1 MKPAPFRRII
11 VEAARLGRRIAVN
24 NNGGVFDRLN
34 APAEAWSCQAE
45 AVSSDKPPN
54 AQGLVL
60 ARPGLS
66 AELKISQRAALDL
79 VAELAVREVTGR
91 GRYRAWGIV

>member
-1 MKPAPFRRII
+1 M
-11 VEAARLGRRIAVN
+11 
-24 NNGGVFDRLN
+24 
-34 APAEAWSCQAE
+34 
-45 AVSSDKPPN
+45 
-54 AQGLVL
+54 L

>member
-1 MKPAPFRRII
+1 M
-11 VEAARLGRRIAVN
+11 
-24 NNGGVFDRLN
+24 DRLK
-34 APAEAWSCQAE
+34 PRRSVERQAE

-54 AQGLVL
+54 SQSLVL
-60 ARPGLS
+60 AQPALSAGLIA